1 MASDD
6 GTAKGGAARD
16 AKAERERR
24 LAEALRENLLKRKA
38 QARGRRAGE
47 ADQRAG
53 LVAARPVDNTPDES
67 GND

>member
-1 MASDD
+1 MASN
-6 GTAKGGAARD
+6 GTAKGGAGRD

-53 LVAARPVDNTPDES
+53 LAAARPDAGKPDDS
-67 GND
+67 GAE

>member
-6 GTAKGGAARD
+6 GTAKGGAERA

-24 LAEALRENLLKRKA
+24 LAEALRGNLLKRKA

-53 LVAARPVDNTPDES
+53 LAAARSDDIKPDDS
-67 GND
+67 GNE

>member
-1 MASDD
+1 MASDGD
-6 GTAKGGAARD
+6 TVKGGAGRD

-53 LVAARPVDNTPDES
+53 LAAARPADDKPDGS
-67 GND
+67 GKE

>member
-1 MASDD
+1 MAGDD
-6 GTAKGGAARD
+6 DKAKGGAGRD
-16 AKAERERR
+16 AKAERDRR

-53 LVAARPVDNTPDES
+53 LAAARPDDNKPDES
-67 GND
+67 GKE